1 MANLSFRKTL
11 VLHMAAVV
19 SFTMAVVGVYT
30 YAQMSRDAEEA
41 GRRVMRQTTA
51 LVDKRIGNLLHLAE
65 SQARIL
71 ADLSSDTRPG
81 ALDQFSQTL
90 VKVLRSNDTLGTA
103 AVTLE
108 ATGETLSLDQSPGG
122 GLQLTHWRIG
132 GIGKERRVSVP
143 FGSASL
149 DRGTE
154 VGWPTDPR
162 LDPAYVRCKAKG
174 RTAWTETRVGPAAMG
189 DRPGVTV
196 ATPVVDDQGIFKG
209 AVSVTLTLDDLSRF
223 LAGARVSDRGT
234 AFLVEF
240 RGGDARVIAY
250 PTASRLLV
258 ADDGHQRLATLK
270 ELDDPVVS
278 KVVAALAS
286 PSGLKGDRPEV
297 SVNGVRYLVGLK
309 VVEGEE
315 VPAWTLCVVSPADDF
330 LAGTRQTA
338 VFFISLACLAVA
350 VGAGASFLLSRR
362 ISQPMVALVEEADR
376 IQSLDLTA
384 PPIPATSIREV
395 DELSQAMERMKSSMR
410 SLEKLVPTEY
420 ARWLISSGQEAKLG
434 GERRHIT
441 TYFADII
448 GFTALSRD
456 LPPEELVDVL
466 TEYLDVLSAE
476 VLRHGGTVDKFNGD
490 DVMAFWGAPTI
501 TTDHAVAACRAAY
514 SSLSSIDSLH
524 VEWRDHGRPLLRA
537 SFGIATGDVVVGNV
551 GSRQRMNYTVIGDS
565 VNMASRL
572 QGLNKFYQTN
582 ILIGRG
588 TYEEAGEAVVARHV
602 DRVAV
607 FGRDDPEDVY
617 ELMAMA
623 EQATDLDHK
632 LAALHQEAMA
642 AYLGRDWD
650 GALAAWEKVL
660 HYLPHDGPARV
671 LLNRTLAYKERPPGK
686 LWDGSTQMMAK

>member
-30 YAQMSRDAEEA
+30 YAQMSRDAEES
-41 GRRVMRQTTA
+41 GRRVMRQTSA
-51 LVDKRIGNLLHLAE
+51 LVDKRIGSLLHLAE

-71 ADLSSDTRPG
+71 AEFAATSRPAG
-81 ALDQFSQTL
+81 LDEFSQTL
-90 VKVLRSNDTLGTA
+90 VRVLRSNDNLGTA
-103 AVTLE
+103 ALTLE
-108 ATGETLSLDQSPGG
+108 ATGESVSLDQSPGG
-122 GLQLTHWRIG
+122 RLQLTKWQIG
-132 GIGKERRVSVP
+132 PNGKERKLSIP
-143 FGSASL
+143 FGSTSL
-149 DRGTE
+149 DRGRE
-154 VGWPTDPR
+154 AGWPTDPR
-162 LDPAYVRCKAKG
+162 QDAAYLLCKA
-174 RTAWTETRVGPAAMG
+174 RSRLVWTETRVGSSAMG

-196 ATPVVDDQGIFKG
+196 AAPVVDELGVFRG
-209 AVSVTLTLDDLSRF
+209 AVMVTLTLDDLSRF
-223 LAGARVSDRGT
+223 LASARVSDRGE

-250 PTASRLLV
+250 PTSSRLLV
-258 ADDGHQRLATLK
+258 SEGGDQRLATLK
-270 ELDDPVVS
+270 ELDDPIVT
-278 KVVAALAS
+278 KVVEAMTSA
-286 PSGLKGDRPEV
+286 SGLEGEQAEV
-297 SVNGVRYLVGLK
+297 VVKGVRHLVGLRR
-309 VVEGEE
+309 VDGED
-315 VPAWTLCVVSPADDF
+315 VPRWTLCVVSPADDF

-338 VFFISLACLAVA
+338 VFFISVAFLALA
-350 VGAGASFLLSRR
+350 VGAGASLLLSRK
-362 ISQPMVALVEEADR
+362 ISQPLVGLVEEADR
-376 IQSLDLTA
+376 IQSLDLSAA
-384 PPIPATSIREV
+384 PVPPSNIREI
-395 DELSQAMERMKSSMR
+395 DELSHAMERMKSSMR

-434 GERRHIT
+434 GERRHLT

-514 SSLSSIDSLH
+514 TSLASIDALH
-524 VEWRDHGRPLLRA
+524 IEWRDHGRPLLRA
-537 SFGIATGDVVVGNV
+537 SFGISTGDVVVGNV

-588 TYEEAGEAVVARHV
+588 TFEEAGEAIVARHV

-617 ELMAMA
+617 ELLAMA
-623 EQATDLDHK
+623 DHATDLDHK
-632 LAALHQEAMA
+632 LAALHKEAMA
-642 AYLGRDWD
+642 AYLGRDWE
-650 GALAAWEKVL
+650 GAVRAWEKVL

-671 LLNRTLAYKERPPGK
+671 LINRAMDYRERPPGK
-686 LWDGSTQMMAK
+686 HWDGSTQMMAK